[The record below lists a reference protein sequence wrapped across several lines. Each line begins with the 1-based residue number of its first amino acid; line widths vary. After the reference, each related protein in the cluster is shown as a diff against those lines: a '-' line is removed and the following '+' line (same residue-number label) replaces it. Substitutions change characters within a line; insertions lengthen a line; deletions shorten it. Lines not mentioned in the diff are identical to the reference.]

1 MTFDRGPI
9 STNKE
14 VSGEGLGKDPKVD
27 SDLHSG

>member
-1 MTFDRGPI
+1 MAFDRSPI

-14 VSGEGLGKDPKVD
+14 ISGEGLEKDPEVD